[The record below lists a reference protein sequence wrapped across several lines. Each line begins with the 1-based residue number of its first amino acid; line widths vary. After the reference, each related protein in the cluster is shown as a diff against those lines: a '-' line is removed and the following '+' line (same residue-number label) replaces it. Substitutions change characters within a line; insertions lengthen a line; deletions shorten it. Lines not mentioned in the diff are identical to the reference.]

1 MREIRYF
8 GLNQWGEMRGFMQ
21 TLLRS
26 RGPHNIVARVDSK
39 KLRYVVEWDEQLINL
54 ENK

>member
-8 GLNQWGEMRGFMQ
+8 GLNQWEEMREFMNDVH
-21 TLLRS
+21 RS
-26 RGPHNIVARVDSK
+26 GSADNLAVRVDSK
-39 KLRYVVEWDEQLINL
+39 RLRYVVEWDEEPIDL